1 MRRKNDG
8 TLGFITNR
16 RLNNEQAWLET
27 RIARLKGQ
35 QGFYIKGAPPPHNTH
50 AKLKAVREAYH
61 NIPKAIEAANAG
73 RRRVNSQGFQRLDG
87 QCGNALRRRNV
98 DGKIGAEFICVDFS
112 VVPNKCGVYT
122 IEPVRAWYAPQW
134 FTMYAN
140 SMRDRKHMYRR
151 FDKLK
156 DSDQD
161 TIDSE
166 IGLLIL
172 GAT

>member
-16 RLNNEQAWLET
+16 RLNNEQHWLES

-35 QGFYIKGAPPPHNTH
+35 EGHLKVPSTQARI
-50 AKLKAVREAYH
+50 KAVREAYH
-61 NIPKAIEAANAG
+61 EIPKAIEAANAG

-87 QCGNALRRRNV
+87 QCGNALRRRGV
-98 DGKIGAEFICVDFS
+98 DSKIGAEYICVDFS
-112 VVPNKCGVYT
+112 VMPNKYGSYT
-122 IEPVRAWYAPQW
+122 IEAVHAWYAPQW

-140 SMRDRKHMYRR
+140 SMRDRKQMYKR

-156 DSDQD
+156 DADQD

-172 GAT
+172 GAI